1 MDTQDKYEIIRQGV
15 KWTFRTEDF
24 KRTGLITFKGCQV
37 QDMYLLL
44 LKYKPE
50 RYTGVL
56 RGCLQICK
64 VQLQKCGIE
73 TG

>member
-1 MDTQDKYEIIRQGV
+1 MDTQDKYGVIRQGV
-15 KWTFRTEDF
+15 KWIFRTEDI
-24 KRTGLITFKGCQV
+24 KNTTGLITFKGCQV

-56 RGCLQICK
+56 GGSL
-64 VQLQKCGIE
+64 
-73 TG
+73 